1 MPLSVVA
8 KIAITAAMTAAQM
21 ALTMTQR
28 IAGPRLESLD
38 VTVADYG
45 TAIPRFWGKRRFD
58 AVPIIWAERLREE
71 KNTSK
76 TKGGKYDEYRYYGTF
91 AVLICDHE
99 IEAISRIWMDKHLV
113 YDATSTGPLA
123 AYFGIVNGEQAPV
136 KIQRG
141 RNMRIYLGTE
151 TQEPDPRM
159 EAWCEDRYG
168 ADSCPAYRGSAYVV
182 FQDLPLEK
190 FGNRIP
196 QISIEAINSK
206 DDSYPYEVEDS
217 DVSEMARFV
226 YSPDRSRFI
235 LNATT
240 GETEIWDT
248 ATRTRLVSGSLVPT
262 NPAMDSSGNIWAVGG
277 TLGNT
282 LYQIAGDSLV
292 TLNTFAI
299 GEFTDQVYC
308 FGSTIYLHPH
318 SSLESQYITFA
329 AGAASVTEI
338 PFDPIMYFEDSDG
351 VVWAVGEG
359 TNVIPFWSPG
369 SYFTV
374 ATSTTGN
381 AYALDNGAGSFFCR
395 QGNTIYLIDKDTH
408 TVTDSAVVDANF
420 ADTLMMFRNLPA
432 GSASIWFQGP
442 TTANVSEYSTET
454 LALIQTIALTQWSGD
469 DVDDMVY
476 DPINHALITAPQ
488 FGTEMAWRYLDRVSS
503 PGVTLESVVEDVAE
517 WCGLDSVDATDLTQ
531 TVEGYSVTQG
541 TGKDMIAPL
550 LDIHDSIARPHDF
563 SVQFLQLGDSSLGTL
578 ETEDFVRDENRYTIT
593 IQQDTDLPRRLTLN
607 FADIGKDQQTNTV
620 IAQRAL
626 DAVDS
631 VRDQTIDMTT
641 YVADPGDAQKFADR
655 YFRRLWNGRE
665 SVSLGLTA
673 QMLKLEPGD
682 VYTLD
687 LDGVS
692 QTARLEKMTLAGGA
706 IRTEW
711 RRDFTGL
718 HSFGTGAGAEM
729 EGRDDDGIFVPAPTK
744 GFVLDIP
751 FIQDGDSEANP
762 ILYYGA
768 SAYGSGGW
776 PGAVLYEDV
785 TGTLSQ
791 WNVVESDRKAAW
803 GHATEALATVS
814 SPWIWDRGNSVNISL
829 LGGTLTS
836 CTEAEIDADP
846 TLNLAAIGNPTT
858 GLMELINF
866 TTATLEADG
875 TYTLSG
881 FKRGRRGT
889 EGYRDNHAIGD
900 LFVLLSTFK
909 TQQFGLSDVGDT
921 LSFRAATL
929 GRDPL
934 TAFPFDAT
942 LHAKCLEP
950 YAPVRFRA
958 VRDSAS
964 GDWDFTW
971 RRRTRLGGRWFGGT
985 TIPLS
990 ESTESYELVIPTS
1003 GGTRT
1008 ITAASQSATW
1018 TAAQQTTDYGGTQT
1032 SLPAGI
1038 AVYQMSDDVS
1048 RGFASEEPIVA

>member
-206 DDSYPYEVEDS
+206 DDAYPYETES
-217 DVSEMARFV
+217 STAKLEHFNF
-226 YSPDRSRFI
+226 SPDRSRFI
-235 LNATT
+235 VDRESS
-240 GETEIWDT
+240 GVTEIWDT
-248 ATRTRLVSGSLVPT
+248 ATRTLILSGNIEAT
-262 NPAMDSSGNIWAVGG
+262 GGPAIDSSGTIWATGG
-277 TLGNT
+277 LLGST
-282 LYQIAGDSLV
+282 LYQIDGDS
-292 TLNTFAI
+292 FATI
-299 GEFTDQVYC
+299 ATYALDEFCDRIYC
-308 FGSTIYLHPH
+308 FGDSVYAHSLISAESIYIEVIGGVP
-318 SSLESQYITFA
+318 A
-329 AGAASVTEI
+329 VTDL
-338 PFDPIMYFEDSDG
+338 PFSPDMYFQDE
-351 VVWAVGEG
+351 EG
-359 TNVIPFWSPG
+359 TVWVIGGDSNVMSFWCPG
-369 SYFTV
+369 GYFTV
-374 ATSTTGN
+374 ATSTSGT
-381 AYALDNGAGSFFCR
+381 AYALDNGEGSFFCR
-395 QGNTIYLIDKDTH
+395 QGNTIYLVDKETR
-408 TVTDSAVVDANF
+408 TIADSAAIGGNF
-420 ADTLMMFRNLPA
+420 ADTLMAFRNLSPGA
-432 GSASIWFQGP
+432 ASIWFQDP
-442 TTANVSEYSTET
+442 TVATAKEYSTET
-454 LALIQTIALTQWSGD
+454 LEVIQTVTLANWSGD
-469 DVDDMVY
+469 DVDEMVY

-488 FGTEMAWRYLDRVSS
+488 VESEIAWRFLDRVDS
-503 PGVTLESVVEDVAE
+503 PGVTLQSVVEDVAE
-517 WCGLDSVDATDLTQ
+517 WCGLDSVDASDLTQ
-531 TVEGYSVTQG
+531 TVEGNSVTQG

-578 ETEDFVRDENRYTIT
+578 ETEDFVRGDSRYTIA

-620 IAQRAL
+620 ISQRAL

-641 YVADPGDAQKFADR
+641 YVEDPGDAQKFADR
-655 YFRRLWNGRE
+655 YFRRVWNSRE

-692 QTARLEKMTLAGGA
+692 QTARLDKMTLAGGA

-711 RRDFTGL
+711 RRDFAGL
-718 HSFGTGAGAEM
+718 HSFGTGAGAVM
-729 EGRDDDGIFVPAPTK
+729 DGRDDDGIVIPAPTK

-751 FIQDGDSEANP
+751 FIQDSHSEANP
-762 ILYYGA
+762 IVYYGA
-768 SAYGSGGW
+768 ASYGSGLW
-776 PGAVLYEDV
+776 TGAIIYEED
-785 TGTLSQ
+785 TEGTLAQ
-791 WNVVESDRKAAW
+791 WNAVESNRNAAW
-803 GHATEALATVS
+803 GYATEALATAE
-814 SPWIWDRGNSVNISL
+814 PWVWDRGNSVNINVIS
-829 LGGTLTS
+829 GNLTS

-846 TLNLAAIGNPTT
+846 TLNLAYIG
-858 GLMELINF
+858 GELLNF
-866 TTATLEADG
+866 TTATLQGDG
-875 TYTLSG
+875 SYDISG

-889 EGYRDNHAIGD
+889 EWARDDHASGD
-900 LFVLLSTFK
+900 LFVLLSSFK
-909 TQQFGLSDVGDT
+909 TEQFGLSDVGT
-921 LSFRAATL
+921 SATFRAQTL
-929 GRDPL
+929 GRDPS
-934 TAFPFDAT
+934 TAFPFDADYEGN
-942 LHAKCLEP
+942 CLKP
-950 YAPVRFRA
+950 YAPGRLRVRYDGTDLNCTIF
-958 VRDSAS
+958 
-964 GDWDFTW
+964 
-971 RRRTRLGGRWFGGT
+971 RRTRLGGAWIGGS

-990 ESTESYELVIPTS
+990 ENSEEYEVDVYNGAVLK
-1003 GGTRT
+1003 RT
-1008 ITAASQSATW
+1008 ITVTGTTSFTY
-1018 TAAQQTTDYGGTQT
+1018 TAAMAATDGITLPTQPT
-1032 SLPAGI
+1032 FK
-1038 AVYQMSDDVS
+1038 VYQMSDDVG
-1048 RGFASEEPIVA
+1048 RGFELAA